1 MEFECSCRHF
11 TNNFEKTASNG
22 MCWCLASC
30 LFQKLSFVHKRLM
43 YLYRP
48 QQAFLMRLENPTTKL
63 SSQVKSVIMTKKKSP
78 QVYLRNLSHHS
89 ELHQKNHQSLE
100 MGNSWPTYTVSF
112 SATPGSYMFMSSC
125 TWAHPF
131 SPSSLKSPC
140 LHPTPSLSCHWW
152 LVDMA
157 PPKRSCK

>member
-63 SSQVKSVIMTKKKSP
+63 SSQVKSAIMTKKKALKFISEI
-78 QVYLRNLSHHS
+78 YLIIQNCIKRTINRWKWEIPDPLILFRSR
-89 ELHQKNHQSLE
+89 LHLVHTCS
-100 MGNSWPTYTVSF
+100 
-112 SATPGSYMFMSSC
+112 
-125 TWAHPF
+125 
-131 SPSSLKSPC
+131 C
-140 LHPTPSLSCHWW
+140 LH
-152 LVDMA
+152 A
-157 PPKRSCK
+157 PGPARLAHHL

>member
-30 LFQKLSFVHKRLM
+30 LFQNKWLM

-63 SSQVKSVIMTKKKSP
+63 SSQVKSVIMTPKKRAFKFISEI
-78 QVYLRNLSHHS
+78 YLIIQNCIKRTINRWKWEIPDPLILFRSL
-89 ELHQKNHQSLE
+89 LHLVHD
-100 MGNSWPTYTVSF
+100 
-112 SATPGSYMFMSSC
+112 MFMSSC
-125 TWAHPF
+125 TWARPF

-152 LVDMA
+152 LVDIE
-157 PPKRSCK
+157 PKKIMQIRLSV

>member
-63 SSQVKSVIMTKKKSP
+63 SSQVKSAIMTKKK
-78 QVYLRNLSHHS
+78 
-89 ELHQKNHQSLE
+89 
-100 MGNSWPTYTVSF
+100 
-112 SATPGSYMFMSSC
+112 
-125 TWAHPF
+125 
-131 SPSSLKSPC
+131 PSSLSQKSISSFRIASKE
-140 LHPTPSLSCHWW
+140 PSIVGNGKFLTHLYCFVLGYTWFIHVHVFMH
-152 LVDMA
+152 LG
-157 PPKRSCK
+157 PPV